1 MLFRSGEEAAGEKF
15 AASRGWVMRYVRK
28 DPVSVT
34 RVQGEAASAHVEAA
48 ESYPED
54 LAKTI
59 NDGGNSK

>member
-1 MLFRSGEEAAGEKF
+1 
-15 AASRGWVMRYVRK
+15 MRYVRK
-28 DPVSVT
+28 DPVSAI
-34 RVQGEAASAHVEAA
+34 RVQGEAASANVEAA